1 MHPLSK
7 KVQRAASQDVKRHW
21 SPLHELMWVFDLKL
35 NKMKRIELVMFGP
48 KWEPSFTAS
57 IPPNKE
63 HAIKEMIAD
72 PAKVQVFT
80 DGS

>member
-1 MHPLSK
+1 MH
-7 KVQRAASQDVKRHW
+7 A
-21 SPLHELMWVFDLKL
+21 FDLKPD
-35 NKMKRIELVMFGP
+35 KMEKIEPVVFSP

-63 HAIKEMIAD
+63 QAIKEVIAD

-80 DGS
+80 DGSCIGGKVGAAAVLY